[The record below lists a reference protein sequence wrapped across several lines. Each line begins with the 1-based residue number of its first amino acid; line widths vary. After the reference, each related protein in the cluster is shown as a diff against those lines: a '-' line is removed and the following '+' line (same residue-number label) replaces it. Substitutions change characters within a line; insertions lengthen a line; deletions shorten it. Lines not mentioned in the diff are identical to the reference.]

1 MSQLQ
6 RRFSDNITTL
16 CRHLLIEVFLATML
30 QRRDT
35 VERRRD
41 VKAIKLQRRHDVV
54 CLLGTKIKIVRYQN
68 CVITK

>member
-1 MSQLQ
+1 
-6 RRFSDNITTL
+6 
-16 CRHLLIEVFLATML
+16 ML

-54 CLLGTKIKIVRYQN
+54 CLLGTEIKIVRHQN

>member
-1 MSQLQ
+1 
-6 RRFSDNITTL
+6 
-16 CRHLLIEVFLATML
+16 ML

-54 CLLGTKIKIVRYQN
+54 CLLGTEIKIVRFKI
-68 CVITK
+68 V